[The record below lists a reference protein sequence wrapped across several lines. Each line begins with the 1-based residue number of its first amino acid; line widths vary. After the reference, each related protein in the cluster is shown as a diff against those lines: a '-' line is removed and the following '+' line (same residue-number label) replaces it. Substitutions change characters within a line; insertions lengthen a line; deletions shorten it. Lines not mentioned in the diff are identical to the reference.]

1 VLTILEFVRKI
12 VVWLYSHILEIDLY
26 FQISIFFRI
35 IGPLSQMH
43 VQLKFLKNKKSI
55 FLILQLNYKIDLTY
69 NSFLKNDPNSQR
81 RIHFLNDNS
90 PS

>member
-1 VLTILEFVRKI
+1 M
-12 VVWLYSHILEIDLY
+12 YSHILEIDLY

-35 IGPLSQMH
+35 ISPLNQMH

-69 NSFLKNDPNSQR
+69 NSFLKNDPNS
-81 RIHFLNDNS
+81 
-90 PS
+90 